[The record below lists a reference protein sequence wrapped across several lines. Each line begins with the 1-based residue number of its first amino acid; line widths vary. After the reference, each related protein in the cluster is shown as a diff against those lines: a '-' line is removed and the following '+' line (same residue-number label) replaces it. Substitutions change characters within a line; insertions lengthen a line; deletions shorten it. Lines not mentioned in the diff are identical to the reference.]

1 MKTVN
6 RMFANTLNATSN
18 RHLTK
23 GRGMPLRITILALC
37 STLLLPGIALA
48 KKPVKKSVK
57 NPVAV
62 ENPVGCAIFPSDIYT
77 GYSFTVKI
85 VRVPAYPGGWF
96 HPTVDVAAVFAKTD
110 GGEITTTSSETI
122 SRYGVTYINASL
134 LAPSNYSC
142 DENGSNCT
150 EVGIDDQAAISAV
163 VKESLNKGNKSW
175 ETICTPVTAT
185 VNIAN

>member
-6 RMFANTLNATSN
+6 RMFDNTLNAISN
-18 RHLTK
+18 RHLTI
-23 GRGMPLRITILALC
+23 GRGMPLRITALALC
-37 STLLLPGIALA
+37 SALLLPGIALA
-48 KKPVKKSVK
+48 KKPVKDLAEV
-57 NPVAV
+57 PVEDPAECV
-62 ENPVGCAIFPSDIYT
+62 IFPADIYT
-77 GYSFTVKI
+77 GHPFTVKI
-85 VRVPAYPGGWF
+85 VRNPSYTGSWVS
-96 HPTVDVAAVFAKTD
+96 PTVDVTAVFTKTD